1 MSNEEIELQDII
13 NSALSELSDP
23 SPDNPQ
29 AAEVEDEVTDETVEE
44 AVDEVE
50 TDEEASEGVETDVEQ
65 DDEDVSD
72 EEDAD
77 EESEEADIDPDFLSE
92 TVTVKVDGEERE
104 ITVKEALEGYQRRE
118 DYTRKTQELS
128 EARQAFEQEIQ
139 EYSETL
145 ENVAA
150 FEASWAED
158 PAGVISR
165 MAAGTD
171 NPTQALVLTIKN
183 LAAEKML
190 EKEFLDIFGITDD
203 VIADW
208 SKEAELAQAKSK
220 VSSYEKR
227 DQEAKAEREQQ
238 DAVQQAMS
246 RFEQQVD
253 NIISSEGLSLN
264 DEQRKEFTQTLAAY
278 AFENNLTNLEA
289 ARKAMLFDESQ
300 KKRQVAEQTKQRV
313 SQKRKASAVTRT
325 GSAGGGSPVGQEPS
339 DLRSLIENTM
349 REIG

>member
-1 MSNEEIELQDII
+1 MSNEEMELQDII
-13 NSALSELSDP
+13 NSALNELSDP
-23 SPDNPQ
+23 SQDNPET
-29 AAEVEDEVTDETVEE
+29 AEVQNEVTEETVED

-50 TDEEASEGVETDVEQ
+50 PDGDEPESEQ
-65 DDEDVSD
+65 DDEDVYDKKDADKESD
-72 EEDAD
+72 ET
-77 EESEEADIDPDFLSE
+77 DIEPDFLSE
-92 TVTVKVDGEERE
+92 KVVVKVDGKESE

-150 FEASWAED
+150 FETSWADD

-165 MAAGTD
+165 MASGTD

-183 LAAEKML
+183 LAAQNLL
-190 EKEFLDIFGITDD
+190 EKDFLDIFGITKE

-227 DQEAKAEREQQ
+227 DLQAKAEQ
-238 DAVQQAMS
+238 DKQDSVQQAMS
-246 RFEQQVD
+246 RFEKQVD
-253 NIISSEGLSLN
+253 NIINNEGISFN
-264 DEQRKEFTQTLAAY
+264 DEQRKEFTQALAAY

-300 KKRQVAEQTKQRV
+300 KKQQVTEQTRQRV

-325 GSAGGGSPVGQEPS
+325 GSSGGGSPVGQEPS
-339 DLRSLIENTM
+339 DLRSLIESTM
-349 REIG
+349 REIS